1 MCGSWTVVVPK
12 QRLTISLDQGL
23 VDAAAAAVASGRAD
37 SVSAWVSD
45 ALAERV
51 ANERRLDALGVAIAA
66 YEAEHGVITDEE
78 LADQVRRDRDAAAAV
93 RAGRGKRRRGA
104 A

>member
-1 MCGSWTVVVPK
+1 MVVPK

>member
-1 MCGSWTVVVPK
+1 MTK
-12 QRLTISLDQGL
+12 QRITISLDQEL
-23 VDAAAAAVASGRAD
+23 LDAGTAAVADGRAD
-37 SVSAWVSD
+37 SVSAWVGE

-51 ANERRLDALGVAIAA
+51 ARDRRLDALGAAIEA

-78 LADQVRRDRDAAAAV
+78 LADQARRDRDAAAAF
-93 RAGRGKRRRGA
+93 RAGRTKRRGA